1 MKGQLQTRHQQ
12 GLPDAWVF
20 MDLII
25 WMSVSILPQRKQAEL
40 QTSSPGHH
48 WSPPGNQQHSPKCLR
63 SANTFFF
70 PQWNK
75 PQTFLSFCKNKICTK
90 GFNLNENLTGFGWL
104 CGVFPRCRRS
114 TFDVLVLSP
123 SQRCFPLGTQ
133 IQISHLWSHC
143 HTIVIMGQSIST
155 SERGYSQNLSSQ
167 IRVSQHCETDKT

>member
-63 SANTFFF
+63 SSNTLFS

-90 GFNLNENLTGFGWL
+90 GFNLNENLIGFGGLWCFPKVQEKHNWCL
-104 CGVFPRCRRS
+104 GSFSFCFREGVFLWEHKS
-114 TFDVLVLSP
+114 K
-123 SQRCFPLGTQ
+123 FPT
-133 IQISHLWSHC
+133 
-143 HTIVIMGQSIST
+143 
-155 SERGYSQNLSSQ
+155 
-167 IRVSQHCETDKT
+167 CEATAIP